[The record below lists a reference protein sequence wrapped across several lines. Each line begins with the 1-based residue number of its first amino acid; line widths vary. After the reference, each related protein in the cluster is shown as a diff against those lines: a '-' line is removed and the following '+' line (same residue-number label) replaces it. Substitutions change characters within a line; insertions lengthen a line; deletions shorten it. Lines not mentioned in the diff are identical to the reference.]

1 MNNKEELLEIA
12 AILVTAI
19 AILLGACGTSPSAV
33 ATATGIPALSL
44 TPALQLNP
52 IPTATETMKEL
63 DLVILSDSSLL
74 GVGKYYAAYI
84 EEDLNATVN
93 LHDEWQ
99 GSLSAKTLLKQLQKE
114 ERLRRIL
121 RDSEVVVY
129 FGNPVGSATGDWSCV
144 PRANYVKDCSPE
156 TFSEYQATLEA
167 IVEEI
172 LALRDGAPTIIRAT
186 DFYVPVL
193 TQWREAG
200 LEVECTRCI
209 ENMVAAVHEAA
220 AAQNIPVAR
229 VYDALNGPNHD
240 VDPRDM
246 GYIGA
251 DGIHTSD
258 LGQQVIASLLRE
270 LGYEPVVP

>member
-240 VDPRDM
+240 VDPRNM

-251 DGIHTSD
+251 DDIHTSD

>member
-251 DGIHTSD
+251 DDIHTSD